1 MNCTNLTKSFK
12 AELDKSR
19 FFIFLGNEWHVQNV
33 LLSYAEKQGFEKT
46 VVESVSKA
54 QSLLKGSLR
63 RSKRLFIIREDIE
76 YIKNEKGCKTIVDA
90 LKTKSDAVVLIYREY
105 DKRSKFYKQNKDF
118 VYEFDGLTRSS
129 CATQIRKL
137 AELYEQ
143 DSELLADIC
152 GCDLGRA
159 ATELNKLKHL
169 RENFAK
175 ENVRK
180 TISNLFRES
189 VESDLILSELPDIT
203 FDFVNAIASRN
214 VKRLS
219 ELRELAFDAEE
230 PAIKTLSILYTTF
243 RQILGVQESK
253 NFAKEMN
260 PWQFKKIKML
270 TGIFDESELIHYMT
284 LIDKTICN
292 IKSGIMDED
301 VAVDYVI
308 VKIFGRC

>member
-1 MNCTNLTKSFK
+1 MNCTTLTKSFK

-19 FFIFLGNEWHVQNV
+19 FFIFVGSEWHVQNV

-46 VVESVSKA
+46 TADSVTKA
-54 QSLLKGSLR
+54 LSLLKGSLR
-63 RSKRLFIIREDIE
+63 RCRRLFIIRDDIE
-76 YIKNEKGCKTIVDA
+76 YLKDEKRWKTIVEA

-118 VYEFDGLTRSS
+118 IYEFDGLTRSS

-143 DSELLADIC
+143 DSELLADLC

-175 ENVRK
+175 EGVRK

-219 ELRELAFDAEE
+219 DLRELAFEAEE

-260 PWQFKKIKML
+260 PWQLKKIKAL
-270 TGIFDESELIHYMT
+270 TGIFDESEIIQYMT
-284 LIDKTICN
+284 LIDRTICN
-292 IKSGIMDED
+292 IKSGLMDEN